1 MKIIGA
7 FLIFLALYG
16 FQEAVTISNVCWFA
30 LGIFLV
36 ATEEC
41 IQVFM
46 HTARYIH
53 RSVNVKK

>member
-1 MKIIGA
+1 MKLVGG

-16 FQEAVTISNVCWFA
+16 FQEAVTLSNVLWLA
-30 LGIFLV
+30 LGIFLI

-53 RSVNVKK
+53 RDKR

>member
-1 MKIIGA
+1 LKLVGG

-16 FQEAVTISNVCWFA
+16 FQEAVTFSNVLWFA
-30 LGIFLV
+30 LGIFLI

-53 RSVNVKK
+53 RDKR

>member
-1 MKIIGA
+1 MKLVGG

-16 FQEAVTISNVCWFA
+16 FQEAVTFSNVLWFA
-30 LGIFLV
+30 LGIFLI

-46 HTARYIH
+46 HT
-53 RSVNVKK
+53 SSNVKK